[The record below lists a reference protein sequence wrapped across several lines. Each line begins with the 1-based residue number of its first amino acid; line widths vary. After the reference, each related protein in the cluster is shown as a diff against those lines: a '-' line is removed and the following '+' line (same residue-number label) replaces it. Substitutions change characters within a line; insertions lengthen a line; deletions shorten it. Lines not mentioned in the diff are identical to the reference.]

1 MASYSKIYKDHEKVI
16 RELAKKHFYKDE
28 PNSKKYACGLQS
40 LLLVYTIL
48 SLHRTFGSKN
58 GYYNQCSFSMSGL
71 ATRTGLGKAAVQKAI
86 SLLEGANIITTE
98 KGAGYNNVTLFGFP
112 SHDKYETQATSKQG
126 RHLQE
131 VVKNEGVKSFRELRD
146 IKEDIEDNQVFKNS
160 YTGKEETLESLRR
173 KWINV

>member
-1 MASYSKIYKDHEKVI
+1 MASYSKIYKDHEKII
-16 RELAKKHFYKDE
+16 RELAKQHFYKDE

-48 SLHRTFGSKN
+48 SLHRTFGSQN

-86 SLLEGANIITTE
+86 SLLEEAGIITTE

-112 SHDKYETQATSKQG
+112 SHDKYEKQATAKQG
-126 RHLQE
+126 QHLAE

-160 YTGKEETLESLRR
+160 YTGKNVSIEELRR
-173 KWINV
+173 KYANV